1 MAHRRLAVTAALAA
15 GVLSATPAA
24 AGSQGW
30 KTAADV
36 GEVGLLSLA
45 LGKTVVEQDW
55 KGAEQLGLTLGL
67 TAGITEGLKYA
78 IPEERPDHSDKKSF
92 PSGHT
97 SASFAAAGYLQKRYG
112 WQWGLPATVAASIVG
127 LSRVE
132 SKDHH
137 WYDVVAGAALG
148 EATAYFF
155 TTPRDTDV
163 KFLPWADSHGAGFA
177 LAKRF

>member
-1 MAHRRLAVTAALAA
+1 MAYRPLAVTALVGAGLICAA
-15 GVLSATPAA
+15 PACA
-24 AGSQGW
+24 ANHGW
-30 KTAADV
+30 KTTADV
-36 GEVGLLSLA
+36 GEVGLLGLA
-45 LGKTVVEQDW
+45 LGKSVADQDW
-55 KGAEQLGLTLGL
+55 KGAEELGLSVGSTALL
-67 TAGITEGLKYA
+67 TTGLKYA
-78 IPEERPDHSDKKSF
+78 IPEERPDHSDNKSF

-97 SASFAAAGYLQKRYG
+97 SLSFAAAGYLQKRYG
-112 WQWGLPATVAASIVG
+112 WQWGLPATLVASVVG

-163 KFLPWADSHGAGFA
+163 KFLPWADSRGAGFV